1 MIFID
6 VISFIRTYIR
16 ICMYI
21 CILFFFFFSPSD
33 KHEIPINQS
42 VAFDTETKSTK
53 ELFPNKGVTPYVG
66 NMDQASDVDE
76 DDEDLLA
83 ACINIGM
90 QNNR

>member
-1 MIFID
+1 MRQTLIPRLIFID
-6 VISFIRTYIR
+6 VISFVYTCTDI
-16 ICMYI
+16 
-21 CILFFFFFSPSD
+21 FFFSD

-42 VAFDTETKSTK
+42 IAFDTESKSSK
-53 ELFPNKGVTPYVG
+53 ELFPNKATSYVG
-66 NMDQASDVDE
+66 NIDQASDVDE